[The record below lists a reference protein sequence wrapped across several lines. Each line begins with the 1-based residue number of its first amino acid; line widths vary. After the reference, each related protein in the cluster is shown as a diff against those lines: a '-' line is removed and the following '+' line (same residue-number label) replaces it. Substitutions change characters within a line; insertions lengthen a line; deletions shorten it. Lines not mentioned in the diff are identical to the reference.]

1 MKHYLIKKAA
11 VKKEFKSKWNWWVS
25 YPEKSNMVIEDPSIY
40 NTDYLDEAK
49 DCAESE
55 FAASKESIMSSLD
68 NYYLDNVISDLEFTL
83 TPSTAILAVTYNEEP
98 TNEILSRTAEW
109 IEAQYADGF
118 GEGLEQTPC
127 CDFETEVEVEY
138 EDEEGEIQYDTETD
152 IGTLYVKLWKAGDFN
167 LSY

>member
-1 MKHYLIKKAA
+1 MKRYLIKKAA
-11 VKKEFKSKWNWWVS
+11 FKKEFKSKWNWWVL
-25 YPEKSNMVIEDPSIY
+25 YPEDSHMIVEDPSY
-40 NTDYLDEAK
+40 NKDYFDEAK
-49 DCAESE
+49 EFAESE
-55 FAASKESIMSSLD
+55 FADFKKSIMSTLD
-68 NYYLDNVISDLEFTL
+68 SYHLDNVISDIEFTL
-83 TPSTAILAVTYNEEP
+83 TSSTAVMTVTYNEEA
-98 TNEILSRTAEW
+98 TDEILFRTAEW